1 MWFNESAGPDPY
13 KSHFGRKTSIS
24 NRHKHG
30 VRQFDDQ
37 RAGERGHFKNSGRK
51 PLNMSYL
58 FLLQWFMKCLKWLSL
73 KNIWILMKEKE
84 VLSKIYDIDIIF

>member
-1 MWFNESAGPDPY
+1 MWFDESAGPDPY

-37 RAGERGHFKNSGRK
+37 RAGERGGFLKFWKKAAEYVVSLFVTVVYEVFKVVEPQKHLDFDEGERGTK
-51 PLNMSYL
+51 
-58 FLLQWFMKCLKWLSL
+58 
-73 KNIWILMKEKE
+73 
-84 VLSKIYDIDIIF
+84 

>member
-13 KSHFGRKTSIS
+13 KSHCGRKTSIS

-37 RAGERGHFKNSGRK
+37 RAGERGGFLKFWKKAGENAVSLFNTVVYDAFKVVGPQK
-51 PLNMSYL
+51 YL
-58 FLLQWFMKCLKWLSL
+58 DFDDEERGAK
-73 KNIWILMKEKE
+73 
-84 VLSKIYDIDIIF
+84 